1 MFAFL
6 KRFKRRPADTQG
18 AVPARGLFA
27 GVSLGVPLGTSGG
40 TPLGVSIDAA
50 HAPEHS
56 AIVPTSE
63 ALLRQLEW
71 TVIRRLDG
79 QLQGDYRTLFRGA
92 GLMLADLREY
102 QAHDDVRH
110 IDWNVT
116 ARMQTPY
123 VREHQEDREITA
135 WFVVDLSGSVDF
147 GSGAISKRTLAI
159 ECVAVLSRL
168 LTQHGN
174 RIGAL
179 LYTGAGGHAN
189 VFVPARSG
197 RRQVLH
203 VIESMARA
211 ESVKQTQETDLGKLL
226 IDVQSVLKR
235 RSTVFVLSDFLSQPG
250 WDRALSQLARR
261 HEVVA
266 IRLFDPIEVVLPNSG
281 LLVMQDA
288 ETGEQIFVDSYDKAF
303 RQRFADQALLRE
315 QQLSEHFANAG
326 VDCLEL
332 QTDEPIDQAL
342 VRFTRLRKRR
352 SQLAAGATAN
362 TSASVQTSSAAG
374 TAAGTTAATAAP
386 TTAATR
392 AGATANTLVGH

>member
-1 MFAFL
+1 MFEFL
-6 KRFKRRPADTQG
+6 KRFKRRTVAAQG
-18 AVPARGLFA
+18 AVHTRGLFSGA
-27 GVSLGVPLGTSGG
+27 SLGVPAGA
-40 TPLGVSIDAA
+40 V
-50 HAPEHS
+50 HAPEHL
-56 AIVPTSE
+56 AVVPTSE

-123 VREHQEDREITA
+123 VREHQEDREMTA
-135 WFVVDLSGSVDF
+135 WFVMDLSGSIDF

-159 ECVAVLSRL
+159 ECVGVLSRL
-168 LTQHGN
+168 LTKHGN

-189 VFVPARSG
+189 VFIPARSG

-203 VIESMARA
+203 LLERMTQT

-226 IDVQSVLKR
+226 TDAQSVLKR

-250 WDRALSQLARR
+250 WDRALNQLARR

-266 IRLFDPIEVVLPNSG
+266 IRLFDPIETVLPNNG

-288 ETGEQIFVDSYDKAF
+288 ETGEQIFVDSHDKAF
-303 RQRFADQALLRE
+303 RQRFAEQAVLRE
-315 QQLSEHFANAG
+315 QQLREYFANAG

-342 VRFTRLRKRR
+342 VRFTRLRKRK
-352 SQLAAGATAN
+352 SQLAAGATAS
-362 TSASVQTSSAAG
+362 TSASVQASTAAG
-374 TAAGTTAATAAP
+374 TAAGTTAASAAATAAG
-386 TTAATR
+386 R
-392 AGATANTLVGH
+392 AGATANTLAGH

>member
-6 KRFKRRPADTQG
+6 KRLKRRTVAAPGDGRARSLPAG
-18 AVPARGLFA
+18 VPV
-27 GVSLGVPLGTSGG
+27 GVSL
-40 TPLGVSIDAA
+40 DAA
-50 HAPEHS
+50 RASEHS
-56 AIVPTSE
+56 AVVPTAE

-123 VREHQEDREITA
+123 VREHQEDREMTA
-135 WFVVDLSGSVDF
+135 WFVVDLSGSIDF
-147 GSGAISKRTLAI
+147 GSGAISKRSLAL
-159 ECVAVLSRL
+159 ECVGVLSRL

-203 VIESMARA
+203 VLERMTRT

-226 IDVQSVLKR
+226 TDAQSILKR

-250 WDRALSQLARR
+250 WDRALNQLARR

-266 IRLFDPIEVVLPNSG
+266 IRLFDPIETVLPNHG

-288 ETGEQIFVDSYDKAF
+288 ETGEQIFVDSHDKAF
-303 RQRFADQALLRE
+303 RQRFADQAQAREQHLRE
-315 QQLSEHFANAG
+315 CFANAG

-332 QTDEPIDQAL
+332 QTDEAIDRAL
-342 VRFTRLRKRR
+342 IRFTRLRKRR
-352 SQLAAGATAN
+352 SQLATG
-362 TSASVQTSSAAG
+362 AAG
-374 TAAGTTAATAAP
+374 GTVP
-386 TTAATR
+386 SY
-392 AGATANTLVGH
+392 

>member
-6 KRFKRRPADTQG
+6 KRLKRRTDAAPG
-18 AVPARGLFA
+18 EVRARGLFA
-27 GVSLGVPLGTSGG
+27 GASVDV
-40 TPLGVSIDAA
+40 A

-56 AIVPTSE
+56 VVVPTSE

-123 VREHQEDREITA
+123 VREHQEDREMTA
-135 WFVVDLSGSVDF
+135 WFLMDLSGSVDF
-147 GSGAISKRTLAI
+147 GSGVISKRTLAI
-159 ECVAVLSRL
+159 ECVGVLSRL
-168 LTQHGN
+168 LTKHGN

-179 LYTGAGGHAN
+179 LYTGAGAHAN
-189 VFVPARSG
+189 VVIPARSG

-203 VIESMARA
+203 LLERMTRA

-226 IDVQSVLKR
+226 IDAQSILKR

-250 WDRALSQLARR
+250 WDRALNQLARR

-266 IRLFDPIEVVLPNSG
+266 IRLFDPIETVLPNNG

-288 ETGEQIFVDSYDKAF
+288 ETGEQIFIDSHDKAF
-303 RQRFADQALLRE
+303 RQRFAEQAVLRE
-315 QQLSEHFANAG
+315 QQLREYFANAG

-332 QTDEPIDQAL
+332 QTDEPLDQAL

-352 SQLAAGATAN
+352 SQLAADATAS
-362 TSASVQTSSAAG
+362 TSESVQAST
-374 TAAGTTAATAAP
+374 
-386 TTAATR
+386 
-392 AGATANTLVGH
+392 TANTLVGH

>member
-6 KRFKRRPADTQG
+6 KRFKRRPVAPPSEVRAGGSFAG
-18 AVPARGLFA
+18 AQLGVLGGVMNRAPLARGFPA
-27 GVSLGVPLGTSGG
+27 SGASAEPPSVPVDAPDATTRVS
-40 TPLGVSIDAA
+40 
-50 HAPEHS
+50 ERS
-56 AIVPTSE
+56 AIVPSPE

-71 TVIRRLDG
+71 TVIQRLDG

-123 VREHQEDREITA
+123 VREHQEDREMTA

-147 GSGAISKRTLAI
+147 GSGAISKRTLAT
-159 ECVAVLSRL
+159 ECVGVLSRL
-168 LTQHGN
+168 LTKHGN

-179 LYTGAGGHAN
+179 MYTGAGGHAN

-203 VIESMARA
+203 VLQRMMRA

-226 IDVQSVLKR
+226 IDAQSVLKR

-250 WDRALSQLARR
+250 WDRALNNLARR

-266 IRLFDPIEVVLPNSG
+266 IRLFDPIEAVLPNSG

-288 ETGEQIFVDSYDKAF
+288 ETGEQIFVDSHDKAF
-303 RQRFADQALLRE
+303 RQRFAEQALLRE
-315 QQLSEHFANAG
+315 QQLREQFANAG

-352 SQLAAGATAN
+352 SQLATGATASATAN
-362 TSASVQTSSAAG
+362 TFAS
-374 TAAGTTAATAAP
+374 
-386 TTAATR
+386 
-392 AGATANTLVGH
+392 H

>member
-6 KRFKRRPADTQG
+6 KRFKRRPVGAPG
-18 AVPARGLFA
+18 AVRARGLFA
-27 GVSLGVPLGTSGG
+27 GASLGMPPGTSGG
-40 TPLGVSIDAA
+40 ASSGLSAGVSDHAA
-50 HAPEHS
+50 GASEHS
-56 AIVPTSE
+56 VVAPTSE

-123 VREHQEDREITA
+123 VREHQEDREMTA
-135 WFVVDLSGSVDF
+135 WFVVDLSGSIDF
-147 GSGAISKRTLAI
+147 GSGAISKRSLAMQ
-159 ECVAVLSRL
+159 CVGVLSRL
-168 LTQHGN
+168 LTKHGN

-203 VIESMARA
+203 VLERMTRA

-226 IDVQSVLKR
+226 ADAQSILKR

-250 WDRALSQLARR
+250 WDRALNQLARR

-266 IRLFDPIEVVLPNSG
+266 IRLFDPVEAVLPNNG

-288 ETGEQIFVDSYDKAF
+288 ETGEQIFVDSHDKAF
-303 RQRFADQALLRE
+303 RQRFVAQAQARE
-315 QQLSEHFANAG
+315 QQLRESFANAG

-352 SQLAAGATAN
+352 SQLAAGATAS
-362 TSASVQTSSAAG
+362 TSASTQASTQASTAAG
-374 TAAGTTAATAAP
+374 TAAGI
-386 TTAATR
+386 R
-392 AGATANTLVGH
+392 AGATANTLVSH

>member
-6 KRFKRRPADTQG
+6 KRFKTPQFETQ
-18 AVPARGLFA
+18 AARAQA
-27 GVSLGVPLGTSGG
+27 GVQSVAQTILGETS
-40 TPLGVSIDAA
+40 SD
-50 HAPEHS
+50 
-56 AIVPTSE
+56 

-71 TVIRRLDG
+71 TVLRRLDG

-116 ARMQTPY
+116 ARMQVPY
-123 VREHQEDREITA
+123 VREHQEDREMTA
-135 WFVVDLSGSVDF
+135 WFVADLSGSVDF
-147 GSGAISKRTLAI
+147 GSRSVSKRTLAI
-159 ECVAVLSRL
+159 QSVGVLARL

-174 RIGAL
+174 RVGAL

-189 VFVPARSG
+189 VHIPARSG

-203 VIESMARA
+203 LLDSMARA

-226 IDVQSVLKR
+226 KDVYSVLKR
-235 RSTVFVLSDFLSQPG
+235 RSTIFVLSDFLSQPG
-250 WDRALSQLARR
+250 WERALNQLARR

-266 IRLFDPIEVVLPNSG
+266 IRLFDPVEAVLPNDG

-288 ETGEQIFVDSYDKAF
+288 ETGEQMFVDTHDKAF
-303 RQRFADQALLRE
+303 RQRFAQQALLRE
-315 QQLSEHFANAG
+315 QNLRESFAKAG

-332 QTDEPIDQAL
+332 QTDEPLDQAL
-342 VRFTRLRKRR
+342 IRFTRLRKRR
-352 SQLAAGATAN
+352 SQVVAGAAAGIF
-362 TSASVQTSSAAG
+362 ASQ
-374 TAAGTTAATAAP
+374 
-386 TTAATR
+386 
-392 AGATANTLVGH
+392 

>member
-6 KRFKRRPADTQG
+6 KRFKTPQFETPA
-18 AVPARGLFA
+18 ARAQA
-27 GVSLGVPLGTSGG
+27 GVQSVAQTILGETS
-40 TPLGVSIDAA
+40 SD
-50 HAPEHS
+50 
-56 AIVPTSE
+56 

-71 TVIRRLDG
+71 TVLRRLDG

-116 ARMQTPY
+116 ARMQVPY
-123 VREHQEDREITA
+123 VREHQEDREMTA
-135 WFVVDLSGSVDF
+135 WFVADLSGSVDF
-147 GSGAISKRTLAI
+147 GSRSVSKRMLAI
-159 ECVAVLSRL
+159 QSVGVLARL

-174 RIGAL
+174 RVGAL

-189 VFVPARSG
+189 VHIPARSG

-203 VIESMARA
+203 LLDSMARA

-226 IDVQSVLKR
+226 KDVYSILKR
-235 RSTVFVLSDFLSQPG
+235 RSTIFVLSDFLSQPG
-250 WDRALSQLARR
+250 WERALNQLARR

-266 IRLFDPIEVVLPNSG
+266 IRLFDPVEAVLPNDG

-288 ETGEQIFVDSYDKAF
+288 ETGEQMFVDTHDKAF
-303 RQRFADQALLRE
+303 RQRFAQQALLRE
-315 QQLSEHFANAG
+315 QNLRESFAKAG

-332 QTDEPIDQAL
+332 QTDEPLDQAL
-342 VRFTRLRKRR
+342 IRFTRLRKRR
-352 SQLAAGATAN
+352 SQVVAGAAAGIF
-362 TSASVQTSSAAG
+362 ASQ
-374 TAAGTTAATAAP
+374 
-386 TTAATR
+386 
-392 AGATANTLVGH
+392 

>member
-6 KRFKRRPADTQG
+6 KRFKTPRFETRA
-18 AVPARGLFA
+18 ARVQA
-27 GVSLGVPLGTSGG
+27 GVQSVAQTILGETS
-40 TPLGVSIDAA
+40 SD
-50 HAPEHS
+50 
-56 AIVPTSE
+56 

-71 TVIRRLDG
+71 TVLRRLDG

-116 ARMQTPY
+116 ARMQVPY
-123 VREHQEDREITA
+123 VREHQEDREMTA
-135 WFVVDLSGSVDF
+135 WFVADLSGSVDF
-147 GSGAISKRTLAI
+147 GSRSVSKRTLAI
-159 ECVAVLSRL
+159 QSVGVLARL

-174 RIGAL
+174 RVGAL

-189 VFVPARSG
+189 VHIPARSG

-203 VIESMARA
+203 LLDSMACA

-226 IDVQSVLKR
+226 KDVYSILKR
-235 RSTVFVLSDFLSQPG
+235 RSTIFVLSDFLSQPG
-250 WDRALSQLARR
+250 WERALNQLARR

-266 IRLFDPIEVVLPNSG
+266 IRLFDPVEAVLPNDG

-288 ETGEQIFVDSYDKAF
+288 ETGEQMFVDTHDKAF
-303 RQRFADQALLRE
+303 RQRFAQQALLRE
-315 QQLSEHFANAG
+315 QNLRESFAKAG

-332 QTDEPIDQAL
+332 QTDEPMDQAL
-342 VRFTRLRKRR
+342 IRFTRLRKRR
-352 SQLAAGATAN
+352 SQVVAGAAAGIF
-362 TSASVQTSSAAG
+362 ASQ
-374 TAAGTTAATAAP
+374 
-386 TTAATR
+386 
-392 AGATANTLVGH
+392 